1 MLIYILVF
9 IVAFIYYI
17 LSRKNSFLRKSS
29 VVLSFFFLYVALFV
43 GLGDMIGG
51 YDRYIYGEVFD
62 TIADEFQHTSSPNI
76 NKIIYLVGG
85 KEYGYFFW
93 QILISYITQNRYIFI
108 LITTI
113 AIYVLFFLAF
123 KEYLDDYPLACIV
136 FLGLLYY
143 FSMTYLRQV
152 IAVGFTFLSVKYI
165 VKRKFLPFFC
175 FWLLA
180 YSFHGSALI
189 FFPMYFIPQK
199 KYSKNFVITVL
210 LLCLVVGLTPL
221 PNALLSSGVTASGKA
236 QNYMDQ
242 DQGFRIEYVI
252 EVIVFISIFFMNY
265 GKINKEKQTLVFL
278 NMSYV
283 FCALLLLF
291 MRFGQGGRM
300 GWYFMPGIIYM
311 ITYLC
316 NRKDVAKW
324 LKPAMILLFFG
335 LFFRITLAWRALN
348 VPYKTFLT
356 NGQPAGDGRTYENNE
371 YDERYTIDK
380 FFR

>member
-29 VVLSFFFLYVALFV
+29 VALGFFFLYVALFV

-62 TIADEFQHTSSPNI
+62 TIADEIQHTSSPNI

-152 IAVGFTFLSVKYI
+152 IGVGFTFLSVKYI

-180 YSFHGSALI
+180 CSFHESALI

-210 LLCLVVGLTPL
+210 LLCLIVGLTPL
-221 PNALLSSGVTASGKA
+221 SNALLSSGVTASGKA

-291 MRFGQGGRM
+291 MRFGQGGRF

-335 LFFRITLAWRALN
+335 LFFRITLAWCALN

-356 NGQPAGDGRTYENNE
+356 NGQPAGDGSTYENNE

>member
-29 VVLSFFFLYVALFV
+29 VALGFFFLYVALFV

-76 NKIIYLVGG
+76 DKIIYLVGG

-152 IAVGFTFLSVKYI
+152 IGVGFTFLSVKYI

-180 YSFHGSALI
+180 CSFHESALI

-210 LLCLVVGLTPL
+210 LLCLIVGLTPL
-221 PNALLSSGVTASGKA
+221 SNALLSSGVTASGKA

-252 EVIVFISIFFMNY
+252 EVVVFISIFFMNY

-291 MRFGQGGRM
+291 MRFGQGGRL

-335 LFFRITLAWRALN
+335 LFFRITLAWRPLN

-356 NGQPAGDGRTYENNE
+356 NGQPAGDGSTYEDNE
-371 YDERYTIDK
+371 YDERYNIDK

>member
-1 MLIYILVF
+1 MFIYLLVF

-17 LSRKNSFLRKSS
+17 LSRENSFLRKSS
-29 VVLSFFFLYVALFV
+29 VALSFFFLYVALFV

-76 NKIIYLVGG
+76 NKIIYLVTG

-136 FLGLLYY
+136 FLGLFYY

-152 IAVGFTFLSVKYI
+152 IGVGFTFLSVKYI

-210 LLCLVVGLTPL
+210 LLCLIVSLTPL
-221 PNALLSSGVTASGKA
+221 PNALLSSGITASGKA

-252 EVIVFISIFFMNY
+252 EVVAFISIFFMNY

-291 MRFGQGGRM
+291 MRFGQGGRL

-311 ITYLC
+311 TTYLC

-335 LFFRITLAWRALN
+335 LFFRITLAWRPLN

-356 NGQPAGDGRTYENNE
+356 NGQPAGDGSTYEDNE
-371 YDERYTIDK
+371 YDERYNIDK

>member
-1 MLIYILVF
+1 
-9 IVAFIYYI
+9 
-17 LSRKNSFLRKSS
+17 
-29 VVLSFFFLYVALFV
+29 
-43 GLGDMIGG
+43 
-51 YDRYIYGEVFD
+51 
-62 TIADEFQHTSSPNI
+62 
-76 NKIIYLVGG
+76 IIYLVGG

-93 QILISYITQNRYIFI
+93 QILLSYITQNRYIFI

-152 IAVGFTFLSVKYI
+152 IGVGFTFLSVKYI

-210 LLCLVVGLTPL
+210 LLCLIVGLTPL

-252 EVIVFISIFFMNY
+252 EVVAFISIFFMNY

-291 MRFGQGGRM
+291 MRFGQGGRL

-311 ITYLC
+311 TTYLC

-335 LFFRITLAWRALN
+335 LFFRITLAWCALN

-356 NGQPAGDGRTYENNE
+356 NGQPAGDGSTYEKYE

>member
-29 VVLSFFFLYVALFV
+29 VALGFFFLYVALFV

-51 YDRYIYGEVFD
+51 YDRYIYGEMFD
-62 TIADEFQHTSSPNI
+62 TIADEFQYTSFPNI
-76 NKIIYLVGG
+76 NKIIYLVAG

-136 FLGLLYY
+136 FLGLFYY

-152 IAVGFTFLSVKYI
+152 TAVGFTFLSVKYI

-210 LLCLVVGLTPL
+210 LLCLIVSLTPL
-221 PNALLSSGVTASGKA
+221 PNALLSSGITASGKV

-242 DQGFRIEYVI
+242 DQGLRLEYVI
-252 EVIVFISIFFMNY
+252 EVVAFISIFFMNY

-291 MRFGQGGRM
+291 MRFGQGGRF

-324 LKPAMILLFFG
+324 LNSAMILLFFG

-356 NGQPAGDGRTYENNE
+356 NGQPAGDGSIYEKYE
-371 YDERYTIDK
+371 YDERYNINK

>member
-1 MLIYILVF
+1 MFIYLLVF
-9 IVAFIYYI
+9 IVAFIYYM

-29 VVLSFFFLYVALFV
+29 VALSFFFLYVALFV

-62 TIADEFQHTSSPNI
+62 TIADEFQHTNSPNI
-76 NKIIYLVGG
+76 NKIIYLVTG

-136 FLGLLYY
+136 FLGLFYY

-152 IAVGFTFLSVKYI
+152 IGVGFTFLSVKYI

-210 LLCLVVGLTPL
+210 LLCLIVSLTPL
-221 PNALLSSGVTASGKA
+221 PNALLSSGITASGKM

-242 DQGFRIEYVI
+242 EQGFRIEYVI
-252 EVIVFISIFFMNY
+252 EVVAFISIFFMNY

-291 MRFGQGGRM
+291 MRFGQGGRL

-311 ITYLC
+311 TTYLC

-335 LFFRITLAWRALN
+335 LFFRITLAWRPLN

-356 NGQPAGDGRTYENNE
+356 NGQPAGDGSTYEDNE
-371 YDERYTIDK
+371 YDERYNIDK

>member
-1 MLIYILVF
+1 MFIYLLVF
-9 IVAFIYYI
+9 IVAFIYYM

-29 VVLSFFFLYVALFV
+29 VALSFFFLYVALFV

-76 NKIIYLVGG
+76 NKIIYLVAG

-152 IAVGFTFLSVKYI
+152 IGVGFTFLSVKYI

-210 LLCLVVGLTPL
+210 LLCLIVSLTPL
-221 PNALLSSGVTASGKA
+221 PNALLSSGITASGKA

-242 DQGFRIEYVI
+242 EQGFRIEYVI
-252 EVIVFISIFFMNY
+252 EVVAFISIFFMNY

-291 MRFGQGGRM
+291 MRFGQGGRL

-311 ITYLC
+311 TTYLC

-335 LFFRITLAWRALN
+335 LFFRITLAWRPLN

-356 NGQPAGDGRTYENNE
+356 NGQPAGDGSTYEDNE
-371 YDERYTIDK
+371 YDERYNIDK

>member
-1 MLIYILVF
+1 
-9 IVAFIYYI
+9 
-17 LSRKNSFLRKSS
+17 
-29 VVLSFFFLYVALFV
+29 
-43 GLGDMIGG
+43 
-51 YDRYIYGEVFD
+51 
-62 TIADEFQHTSSPNI
+62 
-76 NKIIYLVGG
+76 
-85 KEYGYFFW
+85 
-93 QILISYITQNRYIFI
+93 
-108 LITTI
+108 
-113 AIYVLFFLAF
+113 
-123 KEYLDDYPLACIV
+123 
-136 FLGLLYY
+136 
-143 FSMTYLRQV
+143 MTYLRQV
-152 IAVGFTFLSVKYI
+152 IGVGFTFLSVKYI

-210 LLCLVVGLTPL
+210 LLCLIVGLTPL

-252 EVIVFISIFFMNY
+252 EVVAFISIFFMNY

-291 MRFGQGGRM
+291 MRFGQGGRL

-311 ITYLC
+311 TTYLC

-335 LFFRITLAWRALN
+335 LFFRITLAWRAL
-348 VPYKTFLT
+348 
-356 NGQPAGDGRTYENNE
+356 QRTL
-371 YDERYTIDK
+371 
-380 FFR
+380 